1 MQDTLPILTTTLT
14 DPFAPTHPTLLSTT
28 LTTLQAIIEN
38 CWPRL
43 SEPRHK
49 IEIITSL
56 VTCWTNIFQVPEGDF
71 KAAGVK
77 DQILVA
83 GTMFVRAVEG
93 EVDVKDELEPLF
105 ERDPGLR
112 EVFGMVERK
121 DL

>member
-1 MQDTLPILTTTLT
+1 M
-14 DPFAPTHPTLLSTT
+14 
-28 LTTLQAIIEN
+28 
-38 CWPRL
+38 
-43 SEPRHK
+43 
-49 IEIITSL
+49 
-56 VTCWTNIFQVPEGDF
+56 PEGDF